1 MHGNYLTEHTQT
13 CANYL
18 ARDREDSSSESYR
31 SRRSRVRLSLEPG
44 RSACSFSST
53 NHLAL
58 VVSASSIVLTSIV
71 ISIFISLSVV
81 YNRLPSVVIVQVGGG
96 AHQGN
101 VEQRCLKCDR
111 HSSSESFVSLT
122 RTRCQH
128 NVDIIGYKLQQAT
141 NLGAHRHK
149 WYAVPR
155 KAILY
160 PGVQSHQHI
169 SYEFRSWLA
178 SRHIL
183 ESLQAP
189 SPQLY
194 L

>member
-58 VVSASSIVLTSIV
+58 VI
-71 ISIFISLSVV
+71 
-81 YNRLPSVVIVQVGGG
+81 GGG

-155 KAILY
+155 EAILY

-183 ESLQAP
+183 ESPSHLQAP